1 MPETLTSCPVCN
13 GNHLQSY
20 LTCTDFTVSKEQ
32 FSLSKCNDC
41 GFIFTNP
48 RPNQHEI
55 GKYYQ
60 SDEYISHTNSSRG
73 IQNKLYK
80 IARSMAIKSKLKLI
94 NSLSVTEKNL
104 LDYGCGT
111 GEFLAATK
119 NNGWTAQGM
128 EPDPG
133 ARQQGINNHQLKV
146 SSPDDLH
153 LLAHNSIDVITLWH
167 VLEHVHLL
175 KETLQQFNRA
185 LKPNGHLIIAVPNAE
200 SNDAAVYGKAWAAYD
215 VPRHLYHFTL
225 PVMRRLMSDHGFK
238 LQSVKGM
245 FFDPFYISLLS
256 EKYKKGSV
264 NPISA
269 MWNGAITNLKG
280 ARDVQKHSSLLY
292 TLRKV

>member
-1 MPETLTSCPVCN
+1 LN
-13 GNHLQSY
+13 
-20 LTCTDFTVSKEQ
+20 
-32 FSLSKCNDC
+32 KCSGC

-48 RPNQHEI
+48 RPNQQEI
-55 GKYYQ
+55 AKYYQ
-60 SDEYISHTNSSRG
+60 SEEYISHTNSSKG

-94 NSLSVTEKNL
+94 NSLSVTDKVL

-111 GEFLAATK
+111 GEFLAAAK
-119 NNGWTAQGM
+119 NNGWAAQGM

-133 ARQQGINNHQLKV
+133 ARQQGINNHQLNV

-153 LLAHNSIDVITLWH
+153 LIPDNSINVITLWH

-175 KETLQQFNRA
+175 KETLKAFNTI
-185 LKPNGHLIIAVPNAE
+185 LKSNGYLIIAVPNAD
-200 SNDAAVYGKAWAAYD
+200 SNDAVVYSNAWAAYD

-225 PVMRRLMSDHGFK
+225 PVMKRLMTDHGFS
-238 LQSVKGM
+238 LQSAKGM

-256 EKYKKGSV
+256 EKYKKGTV

-269 MWNGAITNLKG
+269 MWNGAMTNLKG
-280 ARDVQKHSSLLY
+280 ASDVQKHSSLLY
-292 TLRKV
+292 ILRKA